1 MGPLID
7 PGVIVWREAFVAVE
21 LDGTWTRGTTVVDLH
36 DRYPDRAPNARV
48 AMELDAERYWEL
60 VLAALERLGADG

>member
-1 MGPLID
+1 MSTNTPRIAPPQATG
-7 PGVIVWREAFVAVE
+7 AVSS
-21 LDGTWTRGTTVVDLH
+21 
-36 DRYPDRAPNARV
+36 DRAPNARV